1 MATVRG
7 YIAAQRSK
15 GSWPLILDWG
25 MVTEVDPDTG
35 EVRRR
40 RKTKMITFRGTKRE
54 AQAEL
59 ADLVS
64 AANKGEYVDPSKMLF
79 SEWID
84 EWLETLRG
92 SDSRSVRTI
101 ETYESDIRNHIRPRL
116 GTIRLQA
123 LTPTDLQRYYNR
135 LPLANS
141 TKERH
146 HAIISGALRM
156 AATFGYVVRNV
167 AALVPEKPRRDDAER
182 SADAIEHCW
191 SREEALQFLTSLKD
205 EHLQTRAFY
214 TLALQT
220 GMRKGELCG
229 LKWEDFDPEHET
241 LLVQRNLVRAGS
253 TPTFGPPK
261 GRKRRTLGLDPA
273 TVRLLQKHKA
283 EQNKR
288 KLANRKHYRDHG
300 LIFAKEWEHMQRRTH
315 SLGDPLGLSHI
326 GERDFDPLIER
337 ADVKRIKFHGL
348 RHTAATLA
356 LLDGLP
362 VHVVA
367 EMLGHKDATETYRTY
382 AHVIPSARQEAAQRM
397 AAILKI

>member
-1 MATVRG
+1 
-7 YIAAQRSK
+7 
-15 GSWPLILDWG
+15 
-25 MVTEVDPDTG
+25 
-35 EVRRR
+35 
-40 RKTKMITFRGTKRE
+40 MITFRGTKRE
-54 AQAEL
+54 AQAKL

-64 AANKGEYVDPSKMLF
+64 AANKGEYIEPSKMLF
-79 SEWID
+79 GQWLDEWI
-84 EWLETLRG
+84 ETLRG

-101 ETYESDIRNHIRPRL
+101 ETYESDIRNHIKRKL
-116 GTIRLQA
+116 GNIRLQA
-123 LTPTDLQRYYNR
+123 LSPTDLQRYYNG

-146 HAIISGALRM
+146 HAIISGSLKM

-167 AALVPEKPRRDDAER
+167 AALVPEKPKRNEAER
-182 SADAIEHCW
+182 SADAIKHCW
-191 SREEALQFLTSLKD
+191 SRDEALKFLAALVD

-214 TLALQT
+214 VLALQT

-229 LKWEDFDPEHET
+229 LKWEDFDPANET

-253 TPTFGPPK
+253 KPVFGPPK
-261 GRKRRTLGLDPA
+261 NKKRRTLGLDPA

-288 KLANRKHYRDHG
+288 KLANRLYYRDHG
-300 LIFAKEWEHMQRRTH
+300 LIFAKEWEHMQRKTH

-326 GERDFDPLIER
+326 GERDFDPLIKK
-337 ADVKRIKFHGL
+337 AGVKRIKFHGL

-382 AHVIPSARQEAAQRM
+382 AHVIPSARQEAARRM
-397 AAILKI
+397 AAILTK